1 MPRGFAAQKAHLIPV
16 ESRPRLDRAVHAIR
30 GRFVGDISAIETWQA
45 LQNQSEAVLV
55 DVRTRAEWA
64 FVGGPDLSGL
74 GKSVVQVEWQI
85 FPTMERNPRF
95 IKEFQAQ
102 GISPDQPVY
111 LICRS
116 GVRSRDA
123 AQLLAERGY
132 TTYNVADGF
141 EGQIDSSG
149 HRGVNGWRAD
159 QLPWK
164 QS

>member
-1 MPRGFAAQKAHLIPV
+1 MARGFAAQRAHWTPV
-16 ESRPRLDRAVHAIR
+16 ESRPPVNRETYAVP
-30 GRFVGDISAIETWQA
+30 GQFLCDLSAAQVWQH
-45 LQNQSEAVLV
+45 LQRQPGAVLV
-55 DVRTRAEWA
+55 DIRTRAEWT
-64 FVGGPDLSGL
+64 FVGGPDLATL
-74 GKSVVQVEWQI
+74 GKSVIQVEWQL
-85 FPTMERNPRF
+85 FPNMERNPRF

-149 HRGVNGWRAD
+149 HRRVNGWRAD